1 MTEAFRMGCFT
12 GQGVV
17 VTGGASGLGRAGAR
31 AFAEL
36 GARVAIVDRDIDAGT
51 ASAHDLGDGHLFLSC
66 DVTNAEVV
74 AATVDR
80 ALESLGRIDVLIN
93 CAGIPDAFV
102 ATLEQDAD
110 AFRRVVDVHLTG
122 SYLTC
127 KAVAPHMLARGSGAI
142 VNMSSMAGV
151 LGLAPRNAY
160 SAAKAG
166 IQTMTRTLACEWA
179 SGGVRVNA
187 LAPGYLL
194 TPFFETLMAEG
205 KLDGA
210 AVCRRTPMGR
220 FGTAGDA
227 ANAMLFLASAAAR
240 FITGVTLPIDGGYS
254 AFGGTGHAYDGPLD

>member
-1 MTEAFRMGCFT
+1 MTDAFREDCFA
-12 GQGVV
+12 GRGVV
-17 VTGGASGLGRAGAR
+17 VTGGASGLGHAGAR
-31 AFAEL
+31 AFAAL
-36 GARVAIVDRDIDAGT
+36 GARVGIVDLNESAAFDAADG
-51 ASAHDLGDGHLFLSC
+51 LGVGHVALPC
-66 DVTNAEVV
+66 DVTEAEAVRETV
-74 AATVDR
+74 AR
-80 ALESLGRIDVLIN
+80 ALDALGRIDVLIN

-102 ATLEQDAD
+102 ATLDQDVA
-110 AFRRVVDVHLTG
+110 AFRHVVDVNLTG

-127 KAVAPHMLARGSGAI
+127 KAVAPHMLARGAGAI

-179 SGGVRVNA
+179 NRGVRVNA

-194 TPFFETLMAEG
+194 TPFFETLMAQG

-210 AVCRRTPMGR
+210 AVRRRTPMGR
-220 FGTAGDA
+220 FGAAEDA
-227 ANAMLFLASAAAR
+227 ANAMVFLASPAAR

-254 AFGGTGHAYDGPLD
+254 AFGGTGHAYQGALD

>member
-1 MTEAFRMGCFT
+1 MTQTFRPCQFA
-12 GQGVV
+12 GQGVM
-17 VTGGASGLGRAGAR
+17 VTGGASGLGQAGAR
-31 AFAEL
+31 AFADL
-36 GARVAIVDRDIDAGT
+36 GARVVIVDQDADAGN
-51 ASAHDLGDGHLFLSC
+51 AAARDLGDGHFFLPC
-66 DVTNAEVV
+66 DVTDAEAV

-80 ALESLGRIDVLIN
+80 VLETIGRIDVLIN

-102 ATLEQDAD
+102 ATLEQDVD
-110 AFRRVVDVHLTG
+110 AFRHVVDVNLTG
-122 SYLTC
+122 SYLAC
-127 KAVAPHMLARGSGAI
+127 KAVAPDMLARGSGAI

-179 SGGVRVNA
+179 AGGVRVNA

-194 TPFFETLMAEG
+194 TPFFEKLMAEG

-210 AVCRRTPMGR
+210 AVRRRTPAGR
-220 FGTAGDA
+220 FGAAEDA
-227 ANAMLFLASAAAR
+227 ANAMVFLASPAAR

>member
-1 MTEAFRMGCFT
+1 MTEAFKRDCFA
-12 GQGVV
+12 GQSVM
-17 VTGGASGLGRAGAR
+17 VTGGASGLGLAGAR

-36 GARVAIVDRDIDAGT
+36 GARVAIVDQNADAGSVA
-51 ASAHDLGDGHLFLSC
+51 ASGLGDAHLALAC
-66 DVTNAEVV
+66 DVTDAERVE
-74 AATVDR
+74 AAVGQ
-80 ALESLGRIDVLIN
+80 AIAAFGRLDVLIN

-102 ATLEQDAD
+102 ATLEQDIG
-110 AFRRVVDVHLTG
+110 AFRHVVDVNLTG
-122 SYLTC
+122 SYLAC

-151 LGLAPRNAY
+151 LGLSPRNAY

-179 SGGVRVNA
+179 SGGIRVNA

-194 TPFFETLMAEG
+194 TPFFETLMADG

-210 AVCRRTPMGR
+210 AVRRRTPMGR
-220 FGTAGDA
+220 FGAAEDA
-227 ANAMLFLASAAAR
+227 ANAMLFLASPAAR
-240 FITGVTLPIDGGYS
+240 FITGVTLPVDGGYS